1 MFESDGADESLVDM
15 AIDAGADD
23 VDTAADGSVEVITE
37 PEDFHHIKE
46 VFVEAGFNPVLAE
59 VGMIP
64 QNYTDLTPD
73 NSEKLLRL
81 IDLLEDIDDVTNIY
95 TNGNFATENNE

>member
-1 MFESDGADESLVDM
+1 
-15 AIDAGADD
+15 
-23 VDTAADGSVEVITE
+23 
-37 PEDFHHIKE
+37 
-46 VFVEAGFNPVLAE
+46 
-59 VGMIP
+59 MIP